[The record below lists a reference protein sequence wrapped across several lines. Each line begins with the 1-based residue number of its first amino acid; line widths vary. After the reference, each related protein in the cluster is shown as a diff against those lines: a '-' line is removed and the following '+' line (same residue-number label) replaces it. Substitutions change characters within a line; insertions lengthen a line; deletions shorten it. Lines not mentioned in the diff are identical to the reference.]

1 MPRDEEFRA
10 KEKKFHKMTR
20 DGLVERGAASGEET
34 RISGREQDF
43 DLRQARD
50 SPDSLENLSA
60 KARHTRQ
67 QRPKDGNAPQAEPVE
82 DADASPLEDLQPET
96 HEDAPR
102 EEPREKS
109 GNRRTRYQQKFSES
123 SSASEAATEQPRTS
137 KLQFAEDE
145 LPPDAPGKK
154 LVKAQQKAERT
165 ARKLEQAEGSLPARR
180 KLRLEVEPD
189 AATGNAK
196 RRLKFEKEVISQQ
209 EHIKGAKP
217 LRPVKKGANAAI
229 GYAHKK
235 IYENE
240 HENVGIEA
248 AHRTELVAE
257 GGFCA
262 LNHRRKTAPYR
273 KVSRL
278 QKKTVKTRARA
289 AYQQAL
295 HDNPQLRS
303 NVFSRMW
310 QKYRLKREYAKA
322 ARTARRTGQAAGKTA
337 AVTKKA
343 GGAVGR
349 FASRH
354 PALCLMAALLFLIVV
369 LIFSLFSS
377 CSSMGTGG
385 IGAIAASS
393 YTAEDQDINNAELVY
408 TEWETDLQMQIDNAE
423 ADHPG
428 YDEYRYHV
436 GNIGHNP
443 FELMG
448 FLTASYQAFQYAD
461 VEAVLQELFAEQ
473 YSLEFVEEVETRTRT
488 ETRTDPSTGETYEV
502 EVTYEW
508 RILNVNLTAKSFT
521 DVIAARMN
529 AEQAQL
535 FNVLMMTKGNRQYVS
550 NVFGD
555 TNWLPYVTSYYGYR
569 VHPISGEKN
578 YHKAVDIGMPQGTEI
593 LAGHDGVVT
602 QAGEAGSYG
611 LIVVLEGAMEDGK
624 TLTTKYAHCSE
635 LLVSAG
641 QEVKQGDV
649 IAKVGST
656 GDSTGPHLHLEVL
669 VDGQHLN
676 PLYFADTGD
685 HTGTNLI
692 PGSAGGPEIPAYP
705 GAPMGDG
712 DYAALITEAQ
722 KHLGKPYVFGA
733 SGPNSF
739 DCSGFVSYVLN
750 QSGVASVGRSTAQG
764 LFNMSTP
771 VSRENAQPGD
781 LIFFTGT
788 YSAGTPVT
796 HVGIYIGNGQMIH
809 AGDPVQYANI
819 NTPYWTEHFYA
830 FGRISTN

>member
-50 SPDSLENLSA
+50 SPDSLEDLSA

-67 QRPKDGNAPQAEPVE
+67 QRPKNGDAPQIEPVE
-82 DADASPLEDLQPET
+82 DADASPLEDLQTEA

-102 EEPREKS
+102 EEPREKPGS
-109 GNRRTRYQQKFSES
+109 RRSRHQQKFSES
-123 SSASEAATEQPRTS
+123 SSASEAAAEQPRTS

-154 LVKAQQKAERT
+154 LVKARQKAERT
-165 ARKLEQAEGSLPARR
+165 ARKLEQTEGNLPARR

-257 GGFCA
+257 GGLRA

-310 QKYRLKREYAKA
+310 QKYRLKREYAKT

-337 AVTKKA
+337 AITKKA

-408 TEWETDLQMQIDNAE
+408 TEC
-423 ADHPG
+423 
-428 YDEYRYHV
+428 R
-436 GNIGHNP
+436 
-443 FELMG
+443 
-448 FLTASYQAFQYAD
+448 LTMPKQTTPAMM
-461 VEAVLQELFAEQ
+461 
-473 YSLEFVEEVETRTRT
+473 
-488 ETRTDPSTGETYEV
+488 
-502 EVTYEW
+502 
-508 RILNVNLTAKSFT
+508 NTAT
-521 DVIAARMN
+521 MWA
-529 AEQAQL
+529 
-535 FNVLMMTKGNRQYVS
+535 
-550 NVFGD
+550 
-555 TNWLPYVTSYYGYR
+555 
-569 VHPISGEKN
+569 ISG
-578 YHKAVDIGMPQGTEI
+578 
-593 LAGHDGVVT
+593 
-602 QAGEAGSYG
+602 
-611 LIVVLEGAMEDGK
+611 
-624 TLTTKYAHCSE
+624 TT
-635 LLVSAG
+635 
-641 QEVKQGDV
+641 
-649 IAKVGST
+649 
-656 GDSTGPHLHLEVL
+656 
-669 VDGQHLN
+669 
-676 PLYFADTGD
+676 PL
-685 HTGTNLI
+685 
-692 PGSAGGPEIPAYP
+692 S
-705 GAPMGDG
+705 
-712 DYAALITEAQ
+712 
-722 KHLGKPYVFGA
+722 
-733 SGPNSF
+733 
-739 DCSGFVSYVLN
+739 
-750 QSGVASVGRSTAQG
+750 
-764 LFNMSTP
+764 
-771 VSRENAQPGD
+771 
-781 LIFFTGT
+781 
-788 YSAGTPVT
+788 
-796 HVGIYIGNGQMIH
+796 
-809 AGDPVQYANI
+809 
-819 NTPYWTEHFYA
+819 
-830 FGRISTN
+830 